1 MVDVECGRLR
11 DRLTLSKALSLAE
24 LDSLTTLLRYSACLV
39 KEPRSSVVG
48 ITGPQGVGK
57 SSLISAMIKELTQHG
72 YRVAAL
78 LVDPSSPMS
87 GGAVLGNRIRMP
99 YLPEEAFVRSIWA
112 ENERSVP
119 LRAAVSIELLEA
131 AGYDYIVVET
141 PGAGQ
146 VNTDILRIS
155 DLVVVVLMPLLGDE
169 VQVIKAGMMEIGD
182 LYVVNKSDIPESELM
197 YNYVK
202 SLVKGKPVIKVS
214 ALYRTNLGEL
224 VSTVE
229 QLLGNRRASGDIL
242 KKRMERRRFIVEEA
256 LKEFLETQLRSSLSE
271 VPPSILVEKPDLIP
285 EVISSLK
292 ASLVKRLSGGP
303 VV

>member
-1 MVDVECGRLR
+1 MEAECSKLR
-11 DRLTLSKALSLAE
+11 DRLALSKALSLTE
-24 LDSLTTLLRYSACLV
+24 LNSLSVLLKYSTCLV
-39 KEPRSSVVG
+39 REPQSSVIGV
-48 ITGPQGVGK
+48 TGPQGVGK
-57 SSLISAMIKELTQHG
+57 SSLISALIKELTRRG

-99 YLPEEAFVRSIWA
+99 YLPDEAFVRSIWA

-119 LRAAVSIELLEA
+119 LRVAVSIELLEA
-131 AGYDYIVVET
+131 AGYDYVIVET

-155 DLVVVVLMPLLGDE
+155 DLVLVVLMPLLGDE

-182 LYVVNKSDIPESELM
+182 IYIVNKSDIPESELM
-197 YNYVK
+197 YGYVK
-202 SLVKGKPVIKVS
+202 SLVKGRPVIKVS
-214 ALYRTNLGEL
+214 ALYRTNIGEL
-224 VSTVE
+224 IDAVNHLLSVRKTSGE
-229 QLLGNRRASGDIL
+229 QLRRRI
-242 KKRMERRRFIVEEA
+242 ERRRFVVEEA
-256 LKEFLETQLRSSLSE
+256 LKELLEVQLRSSLSE
-271 VPPSILVEKPDLIP
+271 IPYSVFIERPDLIP

-303 VV
+303 

>member
-1 MVDVECGRLR
+1 LVEVECSKLGDKLA
-11 DRLTLSKALSLAE
+11 LSKALSLAE
-24 LDSLTTLLRYSACLV
+24 LDSLTTLIKYSTCLV
-39 KEPRSSVVG
+39 REPRSSVIG

-57 SSLISAMIKELTQHG
+57 SSLISALVRELVQRG

-78 LVDPSSPMS
+78 LVDPASPMS
-87 GGAVLGNRIRMP
+87 GGAVLGNRVRMP
-99 YLPEEAFVRSIWA
+99 YLPDSAFARSIWA

-131 AGYDYIVVET
+131 AGYDYIIVET

-169 VQVIKAGMMEIGD
+169 IQVIKAGMMEIGD
-182 LYVVNKSDIPESELM
+182 LYVINKSDIPESELM

-224 VSTVE
+224 VNTVD
-229 QLLGNRRASGDIL
+229 QLLNSRRASGEQL
-242 KKRMERRRFIVEEA
+242 RKRVERRLFVVEEA
-256 LKEFLETQLRSSLSE
+256 LKELLEAQLKSSISELS
-271 VPPSILVEKPDLIP
+271 PSVFVERPDLIP

-303 VV
+303 

>member
-1 MVDVECGRLR
+1 MVEVECSKLGDKLA
-11 DRLTLSKALSLAE
+11 LSKALSLAE
-24 LDSLTTLLRYSACLV
+24 LDSLTTLIKYSTCLV
-39 KEPRSSVVG
+39 REPRSSVIG

-57 SSLISAMIKELTQHG
+57 SSLISALVRELVQRG

-78 LVDPSSPMS
+78 LVDPASPMS
-87 GGAVLGNRIRMP
+87 GGAVLGNRVRMP
-99 YLPEEAFVRSIWA
+99 YLPDSAFARSIWA

-131 AGYDYIVVET
+131 AGYDYIIVET

-169 VQVIKAGMMEIGD
+169 IQVIKAGMMEIGD
-182 LYVVNKSDIPESELM
+182 LYVINKSDIPESELM

-224 VSTVE
+224 VNTVD
-229 QLLGNRRASGDIL
+229 QLLNSRRASGEQL
-242 KKRMERRRFIVEEA
+242 RKRVERRLFVVEEA
-256 LKEFLETQLRSSLSE
+256 LKELLEAQLKSSISELS
-271 VPPSILVEKPDLIP
+271 PSVFVERPDLIP

-303 VV
+303 